1 MNPFVW
7 VWHYI
12 RPYWLH
18 IFGGLFLVLFVSF
31 LSMANPYLAGIIV
44 DDVIF
49 GGKESI
55 LTLILAV
62 MIGATVIR
70 SLTRYLFQLIFEH
83 VSQNVI
89 FGVRHDIYSK
99 MQQLD
104 FEFFDKTRTGDIMSR
119 MTRDSEAI
127 RHFVAGII
135 YIIIENVAVFIFALY
150 MMFSVNAEL
159 ALFMLAVTPI
169 TGFFAFKMAKAVHP
183 TFVAIREQFSKL
195 NSVVQE
201 NISGNRVI
209 KAFAKED
216 YEVYKFTN
224 ENEGFKKVSLESAK
238 VWEDYLPIID
248 STSGLLSVIMI
259 MAGGW
264 MVIDGR
270 LTLGELVMFNGFIW
284 AINNPMRMVG
294 WHVNAVQNFTASA
307 SKIIDFLNTKPKI
320 VNENSN
326 QKLSKSSFEGYIE
339 FKDVS
344 FSYNDEKVLRDIN
357 FKVKPG
363 QTVAVIG
370 PTGSG
375 KSSLVN
381 LICRFYDPDSG
392 AILIDGVNIK
402 NIDIKKI
409 RENISSAMQDI
420 FLFSDTIEG
429 NIAYGV
435 PDASMEQVK
444 KVADIADA
452 DKFIENFPEGYDTI
466 VGERG
471 VGLSGGQKQRI
482 ALARALISDPSILI
496 LDDTTSSVDMET
508 EHEIYKTLK
517 YYYKDKTIFIIAHR
531 ISSVKDAN
539 LIVVL
544 NNGVIE
550 EMGNHEQLLDNKGY
564 YYNVFINQ
572 FGDFNVENNVL
583 EAIKR
588 GN

>member
-7 VWHYI
+7 VWKHI
-12 RPYWLH
+12 KPYWLH
-18 IFGGLFLVLFVSF
+18 MFGGIILVISVSF

-49 GGKESI
+49 GGKASI
-55 LTLILAV
+55 LMNILAI
-62 MIGATVIR
+62 MIGATFIR
-70 SLTRYLFQLIFEH
+70 SFVRYIFQLIFEH

-89 FGVRHDIYSK
+89 FNVRHEIYSK

-135 YIIIENVAVFIFALY
+135 YVIIENAAVFIFALY

-169 TGFFAFKMAKAVHP
+169 TGFFAFKMAEAVHP

-264 MVIDGR
+264 MVINGR

-284 AINNPMRMVG
+284 ALNNPMRMVG

-320 VNENSN
+320 VNENLN

-392 AILIDGVNIK
+392 CILIDGVNIK

-471 VGLSGGQKQRI
+471 VGLSGGKKQRI

-550 EMGNHEQLLDNKGY
+550 EMGNHEKLLDNKGY

-572 FGDFNVENNVL
+572 FGDFNVDNNAL